1 MHICVLTA
9 MHLSVEYSE
18 RLQRV
23 VIGGLEGGDFLGQRE
38 RFILFPSPLEAD
50 RLQDLG
56 KKGGKGKGHQ
66 SSEEDDFPEKVCCS
80 ELLLLLSSICNKTAT
95 KAVQAIWLFNR
106 RCDEHSIIAC
116 SATVLRGT
124 TAQTKLLLL
133 SQKDALSVSTQTI

>member
-23 VIGGLEGGDFLGQRE
+23 VVGGLEGGDFLGQRE

-56 KKGGKGKGHQ
+56 EKKKGGRMKGTSKL
-66 SSEEDDFPEKVCCS
+66 
-80 ELLLLLSSICNKTAT
+80 ELLLLLSSICNIAAT
-95 KAVQAIWLFNR
+95 EAVQAIWLFNR
-106 RCDEHSIIAC
+106 RRDVNRVSLR
-116 SATVLRGT
+116 VLQRH
-124 TAQTKLLLL
+124 
-133 SQKDALSVSTQTI
+133 